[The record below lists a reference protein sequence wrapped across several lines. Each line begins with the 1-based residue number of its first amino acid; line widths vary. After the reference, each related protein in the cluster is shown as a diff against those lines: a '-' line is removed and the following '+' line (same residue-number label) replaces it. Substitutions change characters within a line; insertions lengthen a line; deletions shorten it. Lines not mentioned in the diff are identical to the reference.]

1 MTCDNCIW
9 KMKKKINL
17 NYWNFYWNILRP
29 KSLKLNQNYYLYLYR
44 PAQIYG
50 WLIIKYGLNFSI
62 KNIFYI
68 KLNLNLNIFKII

>member
-29 KSLKLNQNYYLYLYR
+29 KSLKLKSKLLSLSI
-44 PAQIYG
+44 PAG
-50 WLIIKYGLNFSI
+50 SNLWLAHNKIWIEFQHKKYILH
-62 KNIFYI
+62 
-68 KLNLNLNIFKII
+68 